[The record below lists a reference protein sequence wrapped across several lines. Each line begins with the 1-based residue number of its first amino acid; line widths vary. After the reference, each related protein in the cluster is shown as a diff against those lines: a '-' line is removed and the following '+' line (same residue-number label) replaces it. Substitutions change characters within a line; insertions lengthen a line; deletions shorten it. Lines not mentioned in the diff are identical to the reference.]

1 MRLIAWGAVMIR
13 KSVSASLFAILLSIV
28 AIAADTPKTQTS
40 VCTFDDGKQI
50 SLEYS
55 PTTTDKKLPEGDVW
69 SPDKQPI
76 YLFSQT
82 ELQAG
87 SATLPPKAYRVFLIP
102 GKDSWTFVINDD
114 VAKGASHSNGHD
126 VAKLTMD
133 TGKLPSPEKQ
143 FQMAL
148 GHTGPK
154 QCSVRVYYGA
164 TGAFATLQEK

>member
-1 MRLIAWGAVMIR
+1 MGRTSVLI
-13 KSVSASLFAILLSIV
+13 SLFAIVCSL
-28 AIAADTPKTQTS
+28 AAGAADSPKTQTS

-55 PTTTDKKLPEGDVW
+55 PTATDKKLPYGDVW

-76 YLFSQT
+76 YLFSQA

-87 SATLPPKAYRVFLIP
+87 GATLPAKAYRVFLIP
-102 GKDSWTFVINDD
+102 SKDSWTFVINDD
-114 VAKGASHSNGHD
+114 VGKDASHSKDHD

-133 TGKLPSPEKQ
+133 TGKISSPEKE

-154 QCSVRVYYGA
+154 QCSVRVYYGT
-164 TGAFATLQEK
+164 TGAFATFDEK

>member
-1 MRLIAWGAVMIR
+1 MWR
-13 KSVSASLFAILLSIV
+13 KSVVVSLFAILCSIV
-28 AIAADTPKTQTS
+28 AVAAETAKTQTS

-55 PTTTDKKLPEGDVW
+55 PATTDKKLPDGDFW

-76 YLFSQT
+76 YLFSQA

-87 SATLPPKAYRVFLIP
+87 GATLPAKAYRVFLIP
-102 GKDSWTFVINDD
+102 AKGSWTLVINDD
-114 VAKGASHSNGHD
+114 VAKDASHSKEHD

-133 TGKLPSPEKQ
+133 TGKISTPEKQ

-154 QCSVRVYYGA
+154 QCSVRLYYGA
-164 TGAFATLQEK
+164 TGAFATFDEK